1 MEEHP
6 QLMPLLTVAAGP
18 MRGRRFR
25 LLRRPQVIGRDPAVD
40 IVVHDPHLSRRH
52 VEIWRASEGTALVDL
67 GSTNG
72 TWVND
77 RRATEVIHLSDGDVI
92 RIGST
97 ELRFFDPG
105 VARTDPVGLSFELPR
120 QERRPIRPL
129 PATVATPVVP
139 GQAGTPDTAAV
150 VGVRR

>member
-18 MRGRRFR
+18 MRGQRFR
-25 LLRRPQVIGRDPAVD
+25 LPRRPQVIGRDPAVD

-52 VEIWRASEGTALVDL
+52 VEIWRTGEGSSLVDL

-72 TWVND
+72 TWVNGL
-77 RRATEVIHLSDGDVI
+77 RVTEVIRLSDGDVI
-92 RIGST
+92 RIGGT
-97 ELRFFDPG
+97 ELRFFDPS

-120 QERRPIRPL
+120 QERRPSRPL

-139 GQAGTPDTAAV
+139 GPAGAPDSAAA